1 MLTMTRPLTPSNIVL
16 RFDMRSSPLCKDTSA
31 DRYRTA
37 LDMASWADSQMIN
50 VVGLS
55 EHHNASD
62 GFLSAPLQLA
72 GMMIARTKRVRVS
85 VSALLVPLHNPLR
98 LAEDISL
105 IDQVAGGRFSV
116 TCGLGYREIEYQ
128 CFGVEWSQRGK
139 VFDEKLDTL
148 IKILKG
154 DCDHGSAEAAQLNP
168 LPVSKINNLLMIGG
182 NSKAAALRAARLGL
196 FFCPAIDDVKLDKV
210 YKDAC
215 REYGVKRG
223 FIISPGEPATTFIS
237 QDPASDWEKI
247 GGHLMYDANAYGM
260 WQHPNRRAYA
270 ESFAS
275 NIEELKQEGKYRILS
290 PEDAL
295 ESIKKTGSLHLAP
308 LTGGV
313 SIDVGWKSLRLFEDH
328 VQPYL

>member
-1 MLTMTRPLTPSNIVL
+1 MTRRTTTSNIVL
-16 RFDMRSSPLCKDTSA
+16 RFDMRTSPLCKDTSA
-31 DRYRTA
+31 DRYRAA
-37 LDMASWADSQMIN
+37 LDMASWADNQMVN

-55 EHHNASD
+55 EHHTTCD

-72 GMMIARTKRVRVS
+72 GMVIACTKRIRVS

-98 LAEDISL
+98 LAEDICL

-128 CFGVEWSQRGK
+128 SFDVEWSQRGK
-139 VFDEKLDTL
+139 VFDEKLDIL
-148 IKILKG
+148 IQTLKG
-154 DCDHGSAEAAQLNP
+154 ECGRNSGASTRLNP
-168 LPVSKINNLLMIGG
+168 LPVSKINSLLMIGG

-196 FFCPAIDDVKLDKV
+196 FFCPAIDDLKLEKI
-210 YKDAC
+210 YMDAC

-223 FIISPGEPATTFIS
+223 FIISPGEPSTTFIS
-237 QDPASDWEKI
+237 QDPAADWKNI
-247 GGHLMYDANAYGM
+247 GEHLLYDAKAYAM

-270 ESFAS
+270 ESFAG
-275 NIEELKQEGKYRILS
+275 NIEELKREGKYRVLS
-290 PEDAL
+290 PEQAL
-295 ESIKKTGSLHLAP
+295 ESINKTGSLHLAP

-313 SIDVGWKSLRLFEDH
+313 SIDVAWKSLRLFEDH

>member
-1 MLTMTRPLTPSNIVL
+1 MTRSSTTSNIIL
-16 RFDMRSSPLCKDTSA
+16 RFDMRSSPLCKDTPS
-31 DRYRTA
+31 DRYRAA
-37 LDMASWADSQMIN
+37 LDMASWADSQLVS

-55 EHHNASD
+55 EHHNTSD

-72 GMMIARTKRVRVS
+72 GMMISRTKRVRVS
-85 VSALLVPLHNPLR
+85 VSALLVPLHSPLR
-98 LAEDISL
+98 LAEDICL
-105 IDQVAGGRFSV
+105 IDQVANGRFSV

-128 CFGVEWSQRGK
+128 SFGVEWSQRGK
-139 VFDEKLDTL
+139 VFDKKMDIL
-148 IKILKG
+148 IQTLKG
-154 DCDHGSAEAAQLNP
+154 EYVLNGDASTQLNP
-168 LPVSKINNLLMIGG
+168 LPVSKINSLLMIGG
-182 NSKAAALRAARLGL
+182 NSKAAAVRAARLGL
-196 FFCPAIDDVKLDKV
+196 VFCPAIDDVTLEKI
-210 YKDAC
+210 YTDAC

-223 FIISPGEPATTFIS
+223 LIISPGKPATTFIS
-237 QDPASDWEKI
+237 LDPAATWKDI
-247 GGHLMYDANAYGM
+247 GEHLMYDATAYGM

-275 NIEELKQEGKYRILS
+275 NIEELKQEGKYRVLS
-290 PEDAL
+290 PGQAL

>member
-37 LDMASWADSQMIN
+37 LDMTSWADSQVIN

-105 IDQVAGGRFSV
+105 IDQIAGGRFSV

-128 CFGVEWSQRGK
+128 CFDVEFSCMVYVGCSDRSIVGP
-139 VFDEKLDTL
+139 
-148 IKILKG
+148 I
-154 DCDHGSAEAAQLNP
+154 
-168 LPVSKINNLLMIGG
+168 
-182 NSKAAALRAARLGL
+182 ARLAACSCGAGAEYRDL
-196 FFCPAIDDVKLDKV
+196 SGKGVALACPQ
-210 YKDAC
+210 
-215 REYGVKRG
+215 R
-223 FIISPGEPATTFIS
+223 PADS
-237 QDPASDWEKI
+237 WH
-247 GGHLMYDANAYGM
+247 G
-260 WQHPNRRAYA
+260 
-270 ESFAS
+270 
-275 NIEELKQEGKYRILS
+275 
-290 PEDAL
+290 
-295 ESIKKTGSLHLAP
+295 
-308 LTGGV
+308 
-313 SIDVGWKSLRLFEDH
+313 
-328 VQPYL
+328 